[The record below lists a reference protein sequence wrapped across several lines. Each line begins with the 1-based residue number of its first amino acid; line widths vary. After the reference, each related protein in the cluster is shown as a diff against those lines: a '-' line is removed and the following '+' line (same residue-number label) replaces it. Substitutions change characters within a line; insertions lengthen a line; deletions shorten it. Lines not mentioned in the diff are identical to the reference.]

1 MRQRK
6 LKSTYHNENTSLSVM
21 RTTIITNENNNI
33 SKVEII
39 GDKKI
44 NTKRQ

>member
-21 RTTIITNENNNI
+21 RTIISNENNNI